1 MSGQPRDAEDSV
13 RANVYPGWVFYVS
26 FGLIL
31 VEGLALV
38 TSTVWHPHAPS
49 WANEIVEK
57 KGELL
62 AVAAAITTLM
72 VLILTFRPTG
82 LARYAAIGSGLLSFA
97 AATNSFEIAN
107 VETALALF
115 AVILPI
121 YIVSFPSASWPHGW
135 FEWLR
140 YLSVMYLFS
149 LLTLIILISIQPI
162 RDRIID
168 AGARDVSD
176 FIAFSVVAGILVTML
191 ILGANGTVSLV
202 VHGYNVHLSQRVLA
216 VAGTFRRSIQR
227 ISPRRGRNRAARRR
241 ERRRRRSAD
250 NR

>member
-1 MSGQPRDAEDSV
+1 MPRRPPGAENSV
-13 RANVYPGWVFYVS
+13 RVDVYPGWVFYVS
-26 FGLIL
+26 FGLISFEA
-31 VEGLALV
+31 VALV
-38 TSTVWHPHAPS
+38 TSTIWYQLAPVWADD
-49 WANEIVEK
+49 ILEK

-62 AVAAAITTLM
+62 AVAAAITTLL

-97 AATNSFEIAN
+97 AAANSFEIAT

-121 YIVSFPSASWPHGW
+121 YIVAFPSASWPRGG

-140 YLSVMYLFS
+140 YLSVMYFFS

-176 FIAFSVVAGILVTML
+176 FIVFSVAGGILVTMS
-191 ILGANGTVSLV
+191 ILGANLTVSLV
-202 VHGYNVHLSQRVLA
+202 VHGYSVHLSQRVLA

-227 ISPRRGRNRAARRR
+227 IGPRRVRNRAARRR
-241 ERRRRRSAD
+241 ERRRRNTSD